1 MSYMPSK
8 KYYMDTFRALSKD
21 SRATS
26 TFILSSY
33 VGQIVIAV
41 SIGSYLLHLDSNF
54 SWVFAAIAAVFV
66 GTRFRGINNILHE
79 CSHLTF
85 SIQRTDNV
93 LFGRIA
99 AAFLLKT
106 FESYKHEH
114 MSHHVHLGDYEHD
127 LDFHKLQKF
136 KLEDELTPKTI
147 VRHVIT
153 PLLGLHITSYVSF
166 DMSWKDG
173 RVFGLLKFALLLATT
188 IYVLVDPIVAL
199 VMIVLPFVWI
209 YSALNYWTDCI
220 DHGGILESGDEL
232 KQSRNIIVNPL
243 IRFFL
248 FPRNDCYHLIHH
260 LFPGVPVNHF
270 DRVHEELLQDPHYR
284 EAVMTPIV
292 SSGHGV
298 PTEA

>member
-1 MSYMPSK
+1 MPTK
-8 KYYMDTFRALSKD
+8 KYYMDAFRALSKD

-26 TFILSSY
+26 TFILASY
-33 VGQIVIAV
+33 VGQIVIAAAF
-41 SIGSYLLHLDSNF
+41 GAYLLHLDSNF
-54 SWVFAAIAAVFV
+54 SWFFAILIALFV

-85 SIQRTDNV
+85 SVNRTDNV
-93 LFGRIA
+93 LFGRLA
-99 AAFLLKT
+99 AALLLKT
-106 FESYKHEH
+106 FESYKTEH
-114 MSHHVHLGDYEHD
+114 MSHHAHLGDYEHD

-147 VRHVIT
+147 ARHVIT

-173 RVFGLLKFALLLATT
+173 RVFGVFKIALLTLVTV
-188 IYVLVDPIVAL
+188 YVLVDPLAAL
-199 VMIVLPFVWI
+199 VMIVFPFVWV
-209 YSALNYWTDCI
+209 YSTLNYWTDCI

-232 KQSRNIIVNPL
+232 KQSRNIIVNPV

-270 DRVHEELLQDPHYR
+270 DQCHAELLQDPHYR
-284 EAVMTPIV
+284 EAVTAPMV
-292 SSGHGV
+292 SPGHAA
-298 PTEA
+298 PTQA

>member
-1 MSYMPSK
+1 MSYMPTK
-8 KYYMDTFRALSKD
+8 KYYMDAFRALSKD
-21 SRATS
+21 SRTTS
-26 TFILSSY
+26 TFILASY
-33 VGQIVIAV
+33 VAQIVIVAAL
-41 SIGSYLLHLDSNF
+41 GAYLVHLDSSF
-54 SWVFAAIAAVFV
+54 SWFFAFTAALFV

-85 SIQRTDNV
+85 SVRRTDNV

-99 AAFLLKT
+99 AALLLKT
-106 FESYKHEH
+106 FEAYKTEH

-147 VRHVIT
+147 ARHAIT

-166 DMSWKDG
+166 DMSWRDG
-173 RVFGLLKFALLLATT
+173 PVFGLLKMALLLGTT
-188 IYVLVDPIVAL
+188 IYVLIDPLAAL
-199 VMIVLPFVWI
+199 LMVVFPFVWV
-209 YSALNYWTDCI
+209 YSTLNYWTDCI
-220 DHGGILESGDEL
+220 DHGGILEHGHEL
-232 KQSRNIIVNPL
+232 KQSRNVIVNP
-243 IRFFL
+243 IVRFFL

-284 EAVMTPIV
+284 EAVTGPLIA
-292 SSGHGV
+292 SGHAA
-298 PTEA
+298 PSEA

>member
-8 KYYMDTFRALSKD
+8 KYYMDAFRALSKD

-26 TFILSSY
+26 TFILTAY
-33 VGQIVIAV
+33 IGQIVIAV
-41 SIGSYLLHLDSNF
+41 AMGSYLISLGSTF
-54 SWVFAAIAAVFV
+54 SIILAVFLAV
-66 GTRFRGINNILHE
+66 FIGTRFRGINNILHE

-85 SIQRTDNV
+85 TAKRTDNV

-99 AAFLLKT
+99 ASLLLKS
-106 FESYKHEH
+106 FEAYKTEH

-147 VRHVIT
+147 ARHVIT

-166 DMSWKDG
+166 NMSFQDG
-173 RVFGLLKFALLLATT
+173 RVFGWFKIALLLATT
-188 IYVLVDPIVAL
+188 VFVLVDPVAALLL
-199 VMIVLPFVWI
+199 VVFPFVWV

-220 DHGGILESGDEL
+220 DHGGILESGHEL
-232 KQSRNIIVNPL
+232 EQSRNVIVNPIL
-243 IRFFL
+243 RFFL

-270 DRVHEELLQDPHYR
+270 DRCHEELLQDPQYR
-284 EAVMTPIV
+284 AAAGRQIV
-292 SSGHGV
+292 GSGHV
-298 PTEA
+298 APSQA

>member
-8 KYYMDTFRALSKD
+8 KYYMDAFRALSKD

-33 VGQIVIAV
+33 VAQIVIAV
-41 SIGSYLLHLDSNF
+41 AVGSYLLHLDANF
-54 SWVFAAIAAVFV
+54 SWIFAIITALFI

-85 SIQRTDNV
+85 TIARADNV

-99 AAFLLKT
+99 ASLLLKS
-106 FESYKHEH
+106 FESYKTEH

-147 VRHVIT
+147 ARHAIT

-166 DMSWKDG
+166 DLSWKDG
-173 RVFGLLKFALLLATT
+173 AVFGILKIALLLATT
-188 IYVLVDPIVAL
+188 VYVLIDPLAAL
-199 VMIVLPFVWI
+199 IMIVVPFVWV

-220 DHGGILESGDEL
+220 DHGGILEAGEEL
-232 KQSRNIIVNPL
+232 AQSRNVIVNPVV
-243 IRFFL
+243 RFFL

-270 DRVHEELLQDPHYR
+270 DRCHEELLRDPQYR
-284 EAVMTPIV
+284 EAAGRQITSP
-292 SSGHGV
+292 GHAA
-298 PTEA
+298 PSQA